1 MKECLWK
8 GPHSPMNVFEI
19 IRFHRTSRRL
29 KGHAFWLSLSHN
41 YSSWGALL
49 PSSLRREQDQGKCI
63 QIRNS
68 KHENVNLKENRTT
81 KATLHTTWT
90 IQVVLP
96 FLSDNAY
103 HLPLILTTPTVQV
116 NKQTRITKESKWK
129 PFPSGGSKANRMPET
144 PILLCSSRVLSQG
157 WPLW

>member
-1 MKECLWK
+1 ME

-41 YSSWGALL
+41 NYSSWNRFVEPFFPVPYGGSRTRGNAFKSETASMKMSILKKTGL
-49 PSSLRREQDQGKCI
+49 PKLHCTQHEPYKSSSHSCQTFAC
-63 QIRNS
+63 
-68 KHENVNLKENRTT
+68 
-81 KATLHTTWT
+81 
-90 IQVVLP
+90 
-96 FLSDNAY
+96 
-103 HLPLILTTPTVQV
+103 HLPLILTIPTVQI

-129 PFPSGGSKANRMPET
+129 PFPSGGSKPNRMSET

-157 WPLW
+157 GPPW